1 MLTLEPSIKTS
12 DFISFPRPAL
22 PPNFS
27 PSITWMM
34 TVHVPCV
41 TYAALYFSVTEHL
54 CSPLQKYHPTLNPGQ
69 DQGQAHV
76 QPLDLSHQSSASMT
90 LYLMELH
97 KLEEK
102 HFSSK
107 IGKWDKLLTNGL
119 KWRNLSDL
127 FIKIQKFII
136 RHKAQSL
143 PFLLCVQR
151 QQLLRESDGKFWFY
165 G

>member
-1 MLTLEPSIKTS
+1 MLTLEPSIETS
-12 DFISFPRPAL
+12 DFISFPLPAL
-22 PPNFS
+22 PPNYS

-41 TYAALYFSVTEHL
+41 TYAALYFSVTDHL
-54 CSPLQKYHPTLNPGQ
+54 CSPLQKYHPTLNLGQ
-69 DQGQAHV
+69 DRGQAHV
-76 QPLDLSHQSSASMT
+76 QPLDLSHQSSASTT

-107 IGKWDKLLTNGL
+107 IGKWDKLLTNG
-119 KWRNLSDL
+119 
-127 FIKIQKFII
+127 
-136 RHKAQSL
+136 AQVEESVR
-143 PFLLCVQR
+143 PIHQNPESTISSFSSVCSEIAKCPN
-151 QQLLRESDGKFWFY
+151 QLLRESDGIFWFY